1 MLRKGGCLR
10 RSSLSTECLLC
21 SRLKALESVLPM
33 HANSTAK
40 VKDPARDMEAR
51 ATRDRGEDGLTAL
64 ALELLLVLL
73 GITYNVTLGIE
84 PIEHTVEGIGIVLGL
99 HDSLKASSHPCRLP
113 SQLLFLDLLQ
123 VAQFF

>member
-1 MLRKGGCLR
+1 
-10 RSSLSTECLLC
+10 
-21 SRLKALESVLPM
+21 M

-73 GITYNVTLGIE
+73 GITLCYNVILGIE

-123 VAQFF
+123 VAQLFLRYLS